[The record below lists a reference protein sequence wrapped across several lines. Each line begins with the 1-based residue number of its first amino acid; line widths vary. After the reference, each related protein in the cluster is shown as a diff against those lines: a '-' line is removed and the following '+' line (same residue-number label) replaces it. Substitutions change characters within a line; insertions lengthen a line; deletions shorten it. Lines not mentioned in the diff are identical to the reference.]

1 MRSALELEPCSDAL
15 RPRGKEPSK
24 KSQQRFSRLTAEDKE
39 AQLLPDL
46 KPRPGTELRLTEIST
61 DKHYPDDATPS
72 EITQHSLDSS
82 YVLHTTLKKLPE

>member
-15 RPRGKEPSK
+15 RPRSGEESNNRRRRSGK
-24 KSQQRFSRLTAEDKE
+24 LTMEDKE
-39 AQLLPDL
+39 EELLPNL
-46 KPRPGTELRLTEIST
+46 KPRPGTELRLTEIS

-82 YVLHTTLKKLPE
+82 YVLHGTLKKLRE